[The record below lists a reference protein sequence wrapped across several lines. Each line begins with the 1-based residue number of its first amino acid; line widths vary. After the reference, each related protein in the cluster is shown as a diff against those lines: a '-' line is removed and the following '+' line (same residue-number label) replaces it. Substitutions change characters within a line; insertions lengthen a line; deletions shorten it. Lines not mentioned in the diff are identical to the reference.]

1 MHNGR
6 VPQSPRQR
14 PTIGFLLD
22 NLFDGFEET
31 LFSSIVGAARE
42 HDANLVCVLG
52 GSVHSESEGL
62 EPWARNALYDLVTP
76 ESFDGV
82 IVLSASVGIFLEDP
96 EAERF
101 FSRFAPL
108 PMIHLCRALPSAPS
122 LVVDNAAGIHALMD
136 HLVGHH
142 GRQRVAFIRGPA
154 TSSDAEQRYAA
165 FRAALERYGL
175 PFDPAYVFDGD
186 YQRASGIRAVQAFWD
201 ERRIRPDAIV
211 AANDLMA
218 LLAMAEL
225 ARRGIDVPI
234 EVAVTG
240 FDDTAAASS
249 SLPSLT
255 TVRQPLEEMGRT
267 AVARLLARLR
277 GEPVP
282 PVETFPSEPVVRR
295 SCGCLPVL
303 GRWRAQEVAG
313 AASVPEP
320 GLAAALERAAP
331 ELSHRLGRGSW
342 AQELARAFEE
352 AFGGTPDVLLEALED
367 MVIRGMDAGVDPM
380 RFYDVVHEML
390 RHARGRDGGGQTLAI
405 LAESCAQLVGT
416 MAAQARTG
424 ERIQS
429 AEETK
434 ILQHIFL
441 PVYLTEERFVEVLKE
456 ELPTLGL
463 RSFFICRFADPEGRH
478 ARLEMSYDLGA
489 ALPAGPG
496 AGPFPSTRLLPGG
509 IRSGVR
515 HAHALLPLHH
525 LSERIGFALC
535 DIAPMSPGVY
545 EFLST
550 QMSSVLKFTALVK
563 EVRRQATVLE
573 EKVEERT
580 AELREAQRQLVETAH
595 QAGMAEVA
603 VGVLHNVGNLLN
615 SVSVCAEEIAARV
628 DSSHAEGLRKA
639 LELLVQHRGDLIG
652 FFTADPRALLLP
664 DYLDRVSNG
673 FAQDRLRSR
682 EEAKQLLEKIA
693 VIRDTIRAL
702 QDLARHGRQA
712 VMREQV
718 EISGVVD
725 AVIEIQRPLLLRHGV
740 RIHREFER
748 PLPGLVTERAK
759 LIQVLV
765 NLVKNAVE
773 AMRARPDGERLLTIG
788 GRLDEPG
795 WVRISVTDSG
805 EGIAPENMDRIFS
818 FGFTTK
824 TDGHGFGLH
833 SCALHARQ
841 LGGALHA
848 TSEGIGQGATFA
860 LVLPQEPAPG

>member
-1 MHNGR
+1 MGV

-31 LFSSIVGAARE
+31 LWTSIVGAARE
-42 HDANLVCVLG
+42 QDVSLVCVLG
-52 GSVHSESEGL
+52 GSLNPENSDR
-62 EPWARNALYDLVTP
+62 EPWARNALFDLVTP
-76 ESFDGV
+76 ENFDG
-82 IVLSASVGIFLEDP
+82 IISLSASVAIFLEDP

-101 FSRFAPL
+101 FSRLAPL
-108 PMIHLCRALPSAPS
+108 PLLHLCRELSAPS
-122 LVVDNAAGIHALMD
+122 LVVDNRAGVQTLMD
-136 HLVGHH
+136 HLIGHH
-142 GRQRVAFIRGPA
+142 GRQRVAFIRGLA
-154 TSSDAEQRYAA
+154 TSSDAEERYAA
-165 FRAALERYGL
+165 YRASLERHGL

-186 YQRASGIRAVQAFWD
+186 YQRTSGIRAVQAFWD
-201 ERRIRPDAIV
+201 ERRVRPDAIV
-211 AANDLMA
+211 GANDLMA
-218 LLAMAEL
+218 LYAMAEL
-225 ARRGIDVPI
+225 GRRGIDVPI
-234 EVAVTG
+234 EVAVAG
-240 FDDTAAASS
+240 FDDVAAASS

-255 TVRQPLEEMGRT
+255 TVRQPLEDLGRA
-267 AVARLLARLR
+267 AVLRVLAMLR
-277 GEPVP
+277 GETVP
-282 PVETFPSEPVVRR
+282 RIETFPAQLVVRR

-303 GRWRAQEVAG
+303 GRWRAQEVQGDAPG
-313 AASVPEP
+313 REP
-320 GLAAALERAAP
+320 GLAAVVERAAP
-331 ELSHRLGRGSW
+331 ELSQRLGRGSW

-352 AFGGTPDVLLEALED
+352 ASGDAPDVLLEALED
-367 MVIRGMDAGVDPM
+367 VVIRGMAAGVDPM
-380 RFYDVVHEML
+380 RFYDVVHAML
-390 RHARGRDGGGQTLAI
+390 RQARAQGRPGEHLAI

-416 MAAQARTG
+416 MASQARTA
-424 ERIQS
+424 ERIQA

-441 PVYLTEERFVEVLKE
+441 PVYLTYETFVKVLQE
-456 ELPTLGL
+456 ELPTLGM
-463 RSFFICRFADPEGRH
+463 RNFFLCLFADPEGRQAQLGMH
-478 ARLEMSYDLGA
+478 YDLEGSLSLADA
-489 ALPAGPG
+489 AA
-496 AGPFPSTRLLPGG
+496 PFPPTRLLPGG
-509 IRSGVR
+509 LRSGVR
-515 HAHALLPLHH
+515 SAQVILPLHH
-525 LSERIGFALC
+525 LSERIGFAIC
-535 DIAPMSPGVY
+535 DIGPMSPWVY
-545 EFLST
+545 ESLST
-550 QMSSVLKFTALVK
+550 QVSSVLKFTSLVK

-580 AELREAQRQLVETAH
+580 RELREAQRQLVETAH

-639 LELLVQHRGDLIG
+639 LELLFEHRGDLVG
-652 FFTADPRALLLP
+652 FFSADPRALLLA
-664 DYLDRVSNG
+664 DYLDRVAEG
-673 FAQDRLRSR
+673 LAQDRLRSR

-712 VMREQV
+712 VLREQV
-718 EISGVVD
+718 EIAGLVD

-740 RIHREFER
+740 RLRRDFER

-759 LIQVLV
+759 LIHVLV

-773 AMRARPDGERLLTIG
+773 AMRGKPEGERVLTIG
-788 GRLDEPG
+788 GKLDETG
-795 WVRISVTDSG
+795 WVRISVADSG
-805 EGIAPENMDRIFS
+805 EGIAPENLDRIFS

-848 TSEGIGQGATFA
+848 TSAGIGLGATFA
-860 LVLPQEPAPG
+860 LVLPQEPAAG